1 MYEQSDDDKR
11 GRRDGHIV
19 EFGLYH
25 QQKQG
30 ESHGSRKQ
38 VKATTANPVGA
49 LAGLGQ
55 AQDRRGY
62 HIDNRQ
68 DVQQNPHMGS
78 HVERRFCQVAQD
90 IYDGHDTYHK
100 AWQQYGDELVAKV
113 IGACGCNKEY
123 GQEPGT
129 THADAGDDLEAVNN
143 LDDGNVSGGNELSC
157 RIQDA
162 ESDGQVHQV
171 SENMNF
177 PEAGGPLRDA
187 ITHHQENG
195 YAYEIDFDYKGIDFH
210 RFTL

>member
-1 MYEQSDDDKR
+1 
-11 GRRDGHIV
+11 
-19 EFGLYH
+19 
-25 QQKQG
+25 
-30 ESHGSRKQ
+30 
-38 VKATTANPVGA
+38 
-49 LAGLGQ
+49 
-55 AQDRRGY
+55 
-62 HIDNRQ
+62 
-68 DVQQNPHMGS
+68 MGS

-90 IYDGHDTYHK
+90 IYDGHGTYHK
-100 AWQQYGDELVAKV
+100 AWQQYRDELIAKV
-113 IGACGCNKEY
+113 VGACGRNKEY

-129 THADAGDDLEAVNN
+129 THADADDDLEAVDN
-143 LDDGNVSGGNELSC
+143 LDDGDVCGGNELSC